1 MIFSSFGTKLTG
13 DCGILQLMDD
23 LGRPLPAGVNP
34 CMLGGGNPAR
44 IPGVEAVYRREMEA
58 LLANGDAFEEA
69 ISRYDAP
76 QGRIR
81 FIEALVNFFRKEYG
95 WNISEE
101 NIAITNG
108 SQTAFFYLFNLFSGT
123 TPERKTILFPLVP
136 EYVGYADQGIE
147 KDTFVT
153 LPARMIDHDAHTF
166 KYHIDI
172 PLVTEYLSTHPEV
185 GAICVSRPTNPTGN
199 VLTDVEI
206 AALASLCAQYAI
218 PLMIDNAYGMPFPD
232 IIFPDMLE
240 GTPVPYWDNHTILSM
255 SLSKIGLPALRTGII
270 IAEKQIIT
278 ALSALNSIA
287 ALASGSLGQI
297 LAEGIV
303 RSGEIKTLASKIVQ
317 PFYRE
322 KSLFAQECIK
332 DAFFGRPWKI
342 HRSEGA
348 IFLWLQIPDLS
359 ISSLELYK
367 RLKERGVIIVPGEY
381 FFFGRDS
388 GSEIEQAWKNHP
400 HRENCLR
407 LNYSRGKEEI
417 VEGIKIISEISQ
429 KFRK

>member
-44 IPGVEAVYRREMEA
+44 IPGVEAIYRREMEA

-81 FIEALVNFFRKEYG
+81 FIEALVKFFRKEYG

-172 PLVTEYLSTHPEV
+172 PLVTEYLSAHPEV

-407 LNYSRGKEEI
+407 LNYSKGKEEI